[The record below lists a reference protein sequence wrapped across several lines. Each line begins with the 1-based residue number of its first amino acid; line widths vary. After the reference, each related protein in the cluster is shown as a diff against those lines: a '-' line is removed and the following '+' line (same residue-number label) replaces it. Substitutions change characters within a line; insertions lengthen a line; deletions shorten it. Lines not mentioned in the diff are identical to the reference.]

1 MGKFSEEIIK
11 QVWMK
16 AFAQSNNNPED
27 FRKDYAGAWIK
38 YSEYQQKTDYG
49 WCIGYIVPPSKS
61 GDKRIENLIP
71 LHWKIKNR
79 RVKTILSGKVLVP
92 QRIHKISHKQKNG
105 MSNI

>member
-71 LHWKIKNR
+71 LHWKNKEQKGENYPEWESSC
-79 RVKTILSGKVLVP
+79 TSENT
-92 QRIHKISHKQKNG
+92 QNISQTKKWHV
-105 MSNI
+105 